1 MQIAAMT
8 SVFYSQ
14 RNNDSKIPAIES
26 IRRLRKAGFFH
37 IDLNLCG
44 MSRGEQEFCGD
55 NWKKQADLLRNEAE
69 KLGVTFVQSHAPYYK
84 NVQNQADKDEYEAYF
99 KKMLLRSVDIIGMMG
114 IRYSVVH
121 PVQDIM
127 ALPEDK
133 IAHLNRTRQIHL
145 PFMEKAR
152 KLGIASAYENTIG
165 RETPKGFCVGAED
178 LIMLCDAFKDFN
190 AGVCWDF
197 GHGNLSFED
206 QCTQI
211 SQLKGRVLCVHI
223 HDNKGR
229 NDDHVMPFMGNVPWE
244 KVLPTMRK
252 TGFSN
257 ELVLEVAQNANMPDE
272 LKHESTLLMAHA
284 SRLLIQMF
292 EA

>member
-99 KKMLLRSVDIIGMMG
+99 KKMLLRLWIIGMMG

-121 PVQDIM
+121 RYRYHGT
-127 ALPEDK
+127 EDK
-133 IAHLNRTRQIHL
+133 IAHLNRTDRL
-145 PFMEKAR
+145 PAIYGKGK

-165 RETPKGFCVGAED
+165 RETPKVS
-178 LIMLCDAFKDFN
+178 
-190 AGVCWDF
+190 V
-197 GHGNLSFED
+197 
-206 QCTQI
+206 
-211 SQLKGRVLCVHI
+211 
-223 HDNKGR
+223 
-229 NDDHVMPFMGNVPWE
+229 
-244 KVLPTMRK
+244 
-252 TGFSN
+252 
-257 ELVLEVAQNANMPDE
+257 
-272 LKHESTLLMAHA
+272 
-284 SRLLIQMF
+284 
-292 EA
+292 